1 MRNALRASGVDAHG
15 FRGLRGS
22 RARGTPHDRCEA
34 MDSTRSDRAR
44 AEALAAIIYHDNAT
58 LLLWSPGDETLHYVL
73 GYLSAGTGHDTLA
86 SGATPEAA
94 WAEAHRVL
102 RARAVALGDALAAEL
117 GAP

>member
-1 MRNALRASGVDAHG
+1 MRNALRASGVEGPG
-15 FRGLRGS
+15 FRGLRG
-22 RARGTPHDRCEA
+22 ARVHGTAHDRWWG
-34 MDSTRSDRAR
+34 MDSTPRSDRAR
-44 AEALAAIIYHDNAT
+44 AEALAATIYHGAD
-58 LLLWSPGDETLHYVL
+58 LHLWSPTDEALHYVL
-73 GYLSAGTGHDTLA
+73 AYLVPGGGHDTIG

>member
-1 MRNALRASGVDAHG
+1 
-15 FRGLRGS
+15 
-22 RARGTPHDRCEA
+22 
-34 MDSTRSDRAR
+34 MDSTPRTDRAR
-44 AEALAAIIYHDNAT
+44 AEALAAILYHGSAT
-58 LLLWSPGDETLHYVL
+58 LHLWSPADEPLHYVL

-86 SGATPEAA
+86 SDATPEAA